1 MLDQP
6 ASHHV
11 GQVDRAGSDRRP
23 AEANGYSLTAMQ
35 RFHADFDPATWP
47 DAGSEVTHY
56 CYVRMTEFFPHA
68 LIPSAGVGAPLPYEP
83 MPEIA
88 DTTART
94 PEGTLTLG
102 AFQDLA
108 SVDGFIVAH
117 RGRVVYE
124 SYPGMRGLDSHLWWS
139 VSKILASTL
148 IAVLEERGM
157 VDPTQAIDA
166 YLPELRSSGWEGVAV
181 QDILDMASGIN
192 CLESDDPVAYTSPS
206 APFYR
211 YESTL
216 GMLPPTDHT
225 FASTYDYIA
234 SLSRRQAPGQVFQYT
249 SANTFVLGWLA
260 ERLTGKPYAVIVHEE
275 IWRHCG
281 AEADAA
287 VVISPTGAAA
297 SHGGVSSRLRDL
309 VRYGLLYT
317 PSWHAVSAT
326 QVISAAH
333 LRKIQTGGRPEVFA
347 RGAGSNA
354 WLTVLGERPRHN
366 TYMWDVVMDD
376 GDFFKAGFNGQGLWI
391 SPTRD
396 LVIAFFG
403 HGGAA
408 AASVS
413 FARAIAVSRLF
424 PRLAG

>member
-1 MLDQP
+1 MLDRSTP
-6 ASHHV
+6 HHDEH
-11 GQVDRAGSDRRP
+11 VDIAASDRLP
-23 AEANGYSLTAMQ
+23 AEVSGYSLAAIQ

-47 DAGSEVTHY
+47 DAGTELTHY

-68 LIPSAGVGAPLPYEP
+68 LIPSSGVVAPLPYEP
-83 MPEIA
+83 IPEIA
-88 DTTART
+88 DTPART
-94 PEGTLTLG
+94 PNGTLTLR
-102 AFQDLA
+102 AFQELA
-108 SVDGFIVAH
+108 PVDGFIVAH

-124 SYPGMRGLDSHLWWS
+124 SYPGMRSADNHLWWS
-139 VSKILASTL
+139 VSKTLAGAL
-148 IAVLEERGM
+148 IAGLEERGM
-157 VDPTQAIDA
+157 VDPKQAIDA
-166 YLPELRSSGWEGVAV
+166 YLPELRSSGWEGVSV

-192 CLESDDPVAYTSPS
+192 CLESDDPIAYTSPS

-216 GMLPPTDHT
+216 GMLPATDQT
-225 FASTYDYIA
+225 PASTYDYIA
-234 SLSRRQAPGQVFQYT
+234 SLSRLQAPGEVFQYT

-260 ERLTGKPYAVIVHEE
+260 ERLTGKPYAELVHQE
-275 IWRHCG
+275 IWRHSG

-287 VVISPTGAAA
+287 VLISATGAAA
-297 SHGGVSSRLRDL
+297 SHGGISSRLRDL

-317 PSWHAVSAT
+317 PSWHAVT
-326 QVISAAH
+326 ETPVISAAY

-347 RGAGSNA
+347 RGAGSNT
-354 WLTVLGERPRHN
+354 WLTMLGERPRHN

-403 HGGAA
+403 HGNAA

-413 FARAIAVSRLF
+413 FARAIAISRLF
-424 PRLAG
+424 AESAA